1 MDAAATVVERYPTIR
16 RAARRA
22 TRDDAEDLAQEVALR
37 LLARPPAYCSAAY
50 LTLAVRGRLVSRWR
64 HEHQTD
70 WGGRPAVCCALSPLL
85 PLAAR
90 EDAAWEGL
98 VRRELGATLARLRDE
113 PHGWQL
119 VAFALGWA
127 GEEIAAAYGV
137 NVATLRT
144 RIFDMRRRLGP
155 LPL

>member
-1 MDAAATVVERYPTIR
+1 MDTAATVVERYPAIR

-22 TRDDAEDLAQEVALR
+22 TSDDAEDIAQEVVVR
-37 LLARPPAYCSAAY
+37 LLARPPAYCSATY
-50 LTLAVRGRLVSRWR
+50 LALAARGRLVSRWR
-64 HEHQTD
+64 HEHQID
-70 WGGRPAVCCALSPLL
+70 WGGRETSHCALSPLL

-90 EDAAWEGL
+90 EDAAWEAL

-144 RIFDMRRRLGP
+144 RIFDMRRRLGECP
-155 LPL
+155 L